1 MSVQTP
7 PKSRATGAPKCRT
20 CGVAHWGTCANHDAR
35 GAVAD
40 QFRGHSS
47 EVEREVST
55 LGVAGSTPAG
65 RSKSTALR
73 KAVDKIESQT
83 KATAG
88 TRRGLRG
95 TAETPRPGRE
105 SRVGPAAGAGA
116 AAEIQS
122 AGERR
127 DAVAADPEATH
138 ATPATKRAPKKPG
151 RPATGF
157 DKKAYQRELMRK
169 RRAAKKGQD

>member
-7 PKSRATGAPKCRT
+7 PKSKATGAPKCRT

-73 KAVDKIESQT
+73 KAV
-83 KATAG
+83 A
-88 TRRGLRG
+88 R
-95 TAETPRPGRE
+95 AEA
-105 SRVGPAAGAGA
+105 VQ
-116 AAEIQS
+116 QS

-127 DAVAADPEATH
+127 DAVAADPDATH
-138 ATPATKRAPKKPG
+138 ATPAPKKPAAKKKPG

-169 RRAAKKGQD
+169 RRAAKREQKS